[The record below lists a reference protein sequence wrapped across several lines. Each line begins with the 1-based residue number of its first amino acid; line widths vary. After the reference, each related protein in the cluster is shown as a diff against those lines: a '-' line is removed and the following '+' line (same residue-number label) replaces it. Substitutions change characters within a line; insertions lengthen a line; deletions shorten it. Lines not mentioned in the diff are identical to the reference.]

1 MPIGSH
7 NDAFKAYQSVKKLAG
22 KSANPVLA
30 RLTADILLDFV
41 KNIRQINPTFML
53 DNLPDDS
60 TEYESQK
67 LDNALESV
75 ESLCGKCRE
84 NHDNACF
91 VNQSRRI
98 LIFAKTGIDLG
109 SEFDGA
115 KSLAQLLEDA
125 FSSGSSD
132 KKICQDQDNL
142 CKEEVTPEAYAELK
156 RKYEELR
163 DKDVF
168 RGTLIDEIVD
178 TIKSVSEGNLEA
190 EMPVHDDHQLG
201 KLATAFNIMLKTI
214 NRSMSYLDHLVAE
227 RVADLNLANQKLQ
240 ESLEKLQKEIEE
252 RERLEESLR
261 ETNEKIMESI
271 HYAKMI
277 QNALLPN
284 LDKIKTYLPES
295 FFLWMPRDV
304 VGGDIFFAE
313 SVEDGFVI
321 AVIDCTGHGVPG
333 AFLTMIAYTGLRRII
348 ISEECYD
355 PAQILKRLNTIV
367 KKTLR
372 QDTED
377 SLSDDGLDA
386 AIVRVQLSGVRS
398 QESEVSQQPNTNSQ
412 TPITNS
418 QQQLTFAG
426 AKLPLLIV
434 HNGEVEIIK
443 GDRQSLGYKRSDLD
457 FNFTTHKVAIEK
469 GISFYMYTDGF
480 ADQMGGPGDRRF
492 GSTQFKELLK
502 NVAVKPFD
510 EQRKKLV
517 EAFEAYRGEN
527 ETQDDVTVVGFGF

>member
-60 TEYESQK
+60 TPYESQK

-98 LIFAKTGIDLG
+98 LIFAKTGADLG
-109 SEFDGA
+109 SQFDGA

-125 FSSGSSD
+125 FSCGSSD
-132 KKICQDQDNL
+132 KKICHDSQDNS
-142 CKEEVTPEAYAELK
+142 CEEKVTPEAYAELK

-201 KLATAFNIMLKTI
+201 NLATAFNIMLKTI
-214 NRSMSYLDHLVAE
+214 NRSMSHLDHLVAE
-227 RVADLNLANQKLQ
+227 RVADLNLANQKLH
-240 ESLEKLQKEIEE
+240 ESLGKLQKEITE

-284 LDKIKTYLPES
+284 LDKIKTYLPDS

-377 SLSDDGLDA
+377 TLSDDGLDA
-386 AIVRVQLSGVRS
+386 AIVRVQLSVN
-398 QESEVSQQPNTNSQ
+398 SEQKMNNV
-412 TPITNS
+412 ITDNCS
-418 QQQLTFAG
+418 LITDELTFAG

-434 HNGEVEIIK
+434 HNGEVQIIK

-457 FNFTTHKVAIEK
+457 FNFTTHTVAVEK
-469 GISFYMYTDGF
+469 GMSFYMYSDGF
-480 ADQMGGPGDRRF
+480 ADQMGGHADRRF

-502 NVAVKPFD
+502 GVAVKPFD
-510 EQRKKLV
+510 EQRNMLV

-527 ETQDDVTVVGFGF
+527 EIQDDVTVVGFGF